1 MSNTNPMQP
10 DTPPDRLFAEAQH
23 AHRTGHLEHAAHLYR
38 QVLAQV
44 PDHADALHMLG
55 LLTSQQG
62 HHADAAR
69 YIQQAIA
76 LDAQRP
82 DFHTNLGEVW
92 RKQGMPEQ
100 AVASYRRAL
109 HIAPDFAQAHYNLAN
124 VLKQQDDLPAA
135 IHHYQHAVQ
144 VKPGY
149 TSAHYNLGNAL
160 LEQGDYAAAICAYE
174 QTLAL
179 KPDHAEAHNNLGSA
193 LHERGDTEAALASLA
208 RAIHLKPDFPN
219 AYRNMT
225 SILAKHDRVDEA
237 RQMYQ
242 RLLELEPA
250 NPLTR
255 LALESLC
262 PLIASSSAEIAQYR
276 ARLMRVLEAFAQEPL
291 QPDVSQLHIANA
303 HPPFILSYHGTN
315 DRPIKER
322 WAALF
327 ARPGVLPSTE
337 RPTRPCSQGKPHIG
351 FVVTRNHEGVF
362 LKCMRGIIN
371 HLSGARFRLTI
382 VGSGE
387 RGKQVIR
394 QQISNPAVDYLPLP
408 PRIDKAAVLI
418 DQAAFDLLYYWE
430 VGSDAQNYFL
440 PFYRLAPVQCTG
452 WGWPVTSGIPTL
464 DYFISSDL
472 LETDTSQEYY
482 TETLVRLP
490 TLPTCYQRPD
500 VPATLKPRSHFGFDE
515 HQHLYMSLQNPRKFH
530 PDFDHVLADILR
542 RDRHGLLVVGG
553 GESNHLFALLM
564 QRWQHT
570 MPDVAGRIRVMP
582 WMPSREEY
590 MNLLAVADVN
600 LDTLGHGGTNTFYDS
615 IAVGTPVITLPTP
628 FTRSRYAAAGNRLMG
643 LTECNATTP
652 DEYVAAA
659 LRFGSDRTEHAA
671 IRARIAEASAVLF
684 EDVNA
689 VHELADFLLQATST
703 APHQR

>member
-1 MSNTNPMQP
+1 MPP
-10 DTPPDRLFAEAQH
+10 DTTPTRLFAEAQH
-23 AHRTGHLEHAAHLYR
+23 AHRAGHLERAAQHYR
-38 QVLAQV
+38 ALLAQV
-44 PDHADALHMLG
+44 PDHADALHLLG

-62 HHADAAR
+62 HHAEAAR

-76 LDAQRP
+76 LAPQRP
-82 DFHTNLGEVW
+82 DFSTNLGEVQ
-92 RKQGMPEQ
+92 RRQGRLDQ
-100 AVASYRRAL
+100 AVVSYRRAL
-109 HIAPDFAQAHYNLAN
+109 QIAPDFAEAHYNLAN

-135 IHHYQHAVQ
+135 IHHYQHAVH

-160 LEQGDYAAAICAYE
+160 LEYSDYAAAIRAYE

-179 KPDHAEAHNNLGSA
+179 SPDFAEAHNNLGSA
-193 LHERGDTEAALASLA
+193 LHERGDTEAALASLS

-242 RLLELEPA
+242 RLLELEPG

-262 PLIASSSAEIAQYR
+262 PLIASSSAEIDAYR
-276 ARLMRVLEAFAQEPL
+276 ARLMTVLDALAEEPL

-315 DRPIKER
+315 DRPIKEQ

-327 ARPGVLPSTE
+327 ARPGLLPFTE
-337 RPTRPCSQGKPHIG
+337 RPARPCSRGKPHVG

-371 HLSGARFRLTI
+371 RLSGDQFRLTI
-382 VGSGE
+382 VCSGE
-387 RGKQVIR
+387 RGKQIIR
-394 QQISNPAVDYLPLP
+394 QQISNPAVNYLTLP
-408 PRIDKAAVLI
+408 SRIDRAATLI
-418 DQAAFDLLYYWE
+418 DRAAFDLLYYWE
-430 VGSDAQNYFL
+430 VGSDALNYFL
-440 PFYRLAPVQCTG
+440 SFCRLAPVQCTG
-452 WGWPVTSGIPTL
+452 WGWPVTSGIPTI
-464 DYFISSDL
+464 DSFISSDL
-472 LETDTSQEYY
+472 LETDTSQDYY

-515 HQHLYMSLQNPRKFH
+515 SQHLSMSIQNPRKFH

-542 RDRHGLLVVGG
+542 RDPHGLLVVGG
-553 GESNHLFALLM
+553 GESNYLFALLQ

-570 MPDVAGRIRVMP
+570 IPDVAERMRVMP

-590 MNLLAVADVN
+590 MNLLAVADVT
-600 LDTLGHGGTNTFYDS
+600 LDPFGHGGTNTFYDS

-659 LRFGSDRTEHAA
+659 LRFGSDRAERAA
-671 IRARIAEASAVLF
+671 ISARIAEASAVLF
-684 EDVNA
+684 EDINA
-689 VHELADFLLQATST
+689 VHELAGFFEYALET
-703 APHQR
+703 ACNQ